1 MLTLYIRIFVGD
13 KDTTDSGAASLSAQQ
28 LTTNIDPI
36 LQMLLPKTSTE
47 PDASNEERSM
57 EEHEVSLKSEPAV
70 TMITIPALKE
80 DQEAPNTGNNPSTS
94 QISLTP
100 YIVPL
105 STTALPTIQLSGG
118 GANITIPAIQLLQ
131 SLLTA
136 SSSLPPAKTTK
147 SPPKVPPNRG
157 GPLKAQSPTRIVEMN
172 AEMEIKEEDVT
183 LPSSSSDPKTPVAN
197 ALGGDLPT
205 NSTTGEEGE
214 EDTSNSQQALNASNE
229 ILQQLLG
236 LTPVSAGGDGL
247 KSSWNINVSPS
258 SLAAAVTGSASPV
271 ALGSTPK
278 RKRQVFSGVQ
288 TTELEKHFETSS
300 YIDSKER
307 ERLAEKIGL
316 HPDQVKVWFQNRRTK
331 RSRQS
336 WRQKDTSGSTP
347 TMEEQ

>member
-1 MLTLYIRIFVGD
+1 
-13 KDTTDSGAASLSAQQ
+13 
-28 LTTNIDPI
+28 
-36 LQMLLPKTSTE
+36 MLLPKTSTE
-47 PDASNEERSM
+47 ADASNEASSIV
-57 EEHEVSLKSEPAV
+57 EHEGSLKSEPAV
-70 TMITIPALKE
+70 TMITIPPLKE
-80 DQEAPNTGNNPSTS
+80 DQETAITTNPSTS

-105 STTALPTIQLSGG
+105 STAALPTIQLSSGG
-118 GANITIPAIQLLQ
+118 TNITIPAIQLLQ

-136 SSSLPPAKTTK
+136 SSSLPVAKTTK

-183 LPSSSSDPKTPVAN
+183 LPSASSDPKIPVVN
-197 ALGGDLPT
+197 ALGGELPT
-205 NSTTGEEGE
+205 NTHSSTNNEDGN
-214 EDTSNSQQALNASNE
+214 EDTGNNQALNASNE

-236 LTPVSAGGDGL
+236 LTPASAGGDGL

-258 SLAAAVTGSASPV
+258 SLAAAVTGSASPA

-288 TTELEKHFETSS
+288 TTELEKHFETCS

-336 WRQKDTSGSTP
+336 WRQKDVSASTS
-347 TMEEQ
+347 MEEQ